1 MVHDFERL
9 ANRHKD
15 AVYRQLYRMCG
26 NHDDAE
32 DILVE
37 SLVNAYKA
45 IGDLHDDQ
53 AFKSWLGQIA
63 RRACG
68 RLKKRQ
74 ALQPL
79 IDLAVLEEAGYEFP
93 DPQTPEASALQGE
106 TRGCIQAVIDR
117 LPEMYREIYDLRD
130 IFGLSAE
137 ETRDRTGLT
146 IAAIKSRL
154 HRARVMVRQGLD
166 EALCSPES

>member
-1 MVHDFERL
+1 MVHDFDRL

-26 NHDDAE
+26 NYDDAE
-32 DILVE
+32 DVLVE

-45 IGDLHDDQ
+45 IDDLQDEQ
-53 AFKSWLGQIA
+53 AFRGWLAQIA

-74 ALQPL
+74 ALQPV
-79 IDLAVLEEAGYEFP
+79 INLAAMEEAGYELP
-93 DPQTPEASALQGE
+93 DPDTPEASALHSE
-106 TRGCIQAVIDR
+106 TKGCIQTVINN
-117 LPEMYREIYDLRD
+117 LPDIYREIYEQRD
-130 IFGLSAE
+130 ILGLSAE
-137 ETRDRTGLT
+137 EVRERSGLS

-154 HRARVMVRQGLD
+154 HRARSMVRKGLD
-166 EALCSPES
+166 ESFCSP